1 MDRHLDIPYDGS
13 MPPKPVLIDTDVDID
28 DWMAILYLS
37 MHPDVELRGITVT
50 GVGASHLTPGTRN
63 ALGLLQLTGKP
74 DVPVA
79 RGTSAPLSY
88 SNVFPQSIRGPIDAV
103 YNIVLPQNPNG
114 PVRESAVDF
123 LRATLTA
130 SAEPM
135 TILAIGG
142 GTNLGTLLHTYPEV
156 APKIE
161 RIVMMGGVINDVNR
175 DIDGTHVDGNVNVV
189 DPDYSN
195 KVAEWNFFL
204 DPLGGQ
210 YLFEAGV
217 PTTVVPLNAS
227 NMVPLDLAFYDRI
240 QQNHRTPQASFIYQ
254 ALTADLAFVQSGTFF
269 FWDPLAAVTLT
280 NPEVTSGRTMNL
292 RVVQELDEENDHSG
306 QLVED
311 SKGAPADVMLAA
323 DASAFYDLF
332 LDVINRLV

>member
-1 MDRHLDIPYDGS
+1 
-13 MPPKPVLIDTDVDID
+13 MPQKCVLIDTDVDID

-37 MHPDVELRGITVT
+37 MHPDVDLRGITVT
-50 GVGASHLTPGTRN
+50 GVGASHLTPGTKN

-79 RGTSAPLSY
+79 QGTSAPLRY
-88 SNVFPQSIRGPIDAV
+88 SNAFPQSIRGPIDSV
-103 YNIVLPQNPNG
+103 YNIVLPRNPNG

-130 SAEPM
+130 ADSPM

-142 GTNLGTLLHTYPEV
+142 GTNLGALLHEYPDV

-161 RIVMMGGVINDVNR
+161 RIVMMGGVLNDV
-175 DIDGTHVDGNVNVV
+175 DGTHVEGNVNVV

-210 YLFEAGV
+210 YMFDSGV
-217 PTTVVPLNAS
+217 PTTLVPLNAS
-227 NMVPLDLAFYDRI
+227 NMVPLNLAFYDRI
-240 QQNHRTPQASFIYQ
+240 QKNHRTPQASFIYQ

-280 NPEVTSGRTMNL
+280 DPDVTSGRTMNL
-292 RVVQELDEENDHSG
+292 RVVQELDEENDHSA
-306 QLVED
+306 QLLED
-311 SKGAPADVMLAA
+311 PKGSPIDVMLSA
-323 DASAFYDLF
+323 DADAFYDLF
-332 LDVINRLV
+332 LDVINRQENA

>member
-1 MDRHLDIPYDGS
+1 M
-13 MPPKPVLIDTDVDID
+13 
-28 DWMAILYLS
+28 
-37 MHPDVELRGITVT
+37 
-50 GVGASHLTPGTRN
+50 
-63 ALGLLQLTGKP
+63 
-74 DVPVA
+74 
-79 RGTSAPLSY
+79 
-88 SNVFPQSIRGPIDAV
+88 
-103 YNIVLPQNPNG
+103 LPRNPNG
-114 PVRESAVDF
+114 PVPESAVDF

-161 RIVMMGGVINDVNR
+161 RIVMMGGVLNAV
-175 DIDGTHVDGNVNVV
+175 DGKVDETHVEGNVNAV

-195 KVAEWNFFL
+195 AVAEWNFFL

-210 YLFEAGV
+210 YLFDSGV
-217 PTTVVPLNAS
+217 PTTLVPLNAS

-269 FWDPLAAVTLT
+269 FWDPLAAATLT
-280 NPEVTSGRTMNL
+280 NPDVTSGRTMNL

-306 QLVED
+306 QILED
-311 SKGAPADVMLAA
+311 PKGSAVDVRLSA
-323 DASAFYDLF
+323 DANAFYDLF
-332 LDVINRLV
+332 LDVINR